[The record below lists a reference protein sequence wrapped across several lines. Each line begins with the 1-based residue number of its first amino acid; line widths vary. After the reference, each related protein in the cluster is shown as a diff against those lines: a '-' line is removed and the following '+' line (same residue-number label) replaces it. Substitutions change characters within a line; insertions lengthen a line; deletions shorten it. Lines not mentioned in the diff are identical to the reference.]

1 MSCERQNMTMKDSL
15 VKFLLGN
22 PCVWPNIIEGVLIA
36 NRVSKH
42 TSTKFSLFSFS
53 SFSSWFIIGSL
64 LNQSMWSIIL
74 SVWKGMKVNTLFY
87 KGTFD
92 VVLTTAICM
101 RANIHQTAGEN
112 NCSAQE
118 KQRRNYNRR
127 HQLLNTIIVGQKG
140 WKVKVVNFYLN
151 GLAHS
156 QFIWHQI
163 KTFVP

>member
-1 MSCERQNMTMKDSL
+1 
-15 VKFLLGN
+15 
-22 PCVWPNIIEGVLIA
+22 
-36 NRVSKH
+36 
-42 TSTKFSLFSFS
+42 
-53 SFSSWFIIGSL
+53 
-64 LNQSMWSIIL
+64 
-74 SVWKGMKVNTLFY
+74 MKVNTLFY

-92 VVLTTAICM
+92 VVLTTATCM
-101 RANIHQTAGEN
+101 RANIYQTAGEN

-156 QFIWHQI
+156 QFI
-163 KTFVP
+163 